1 VKTHGNKPI
10 TARTIKAS
18 EFKAKCLKLMD
29 EVAESGEEIVIT
41 KNGRPVSRLAPCR
54 EPSSGLFFGRNRDNI
69 RILGDIVSPMP
80 PEWYEK
86 ADDSDEELVREAARL
101 TGVNEKT
108 SLVRQGLQ
116 ALIARES
123 ARRLAALG
131 GSEKELRPIPRR
143 RPPASG
149 R

>member
-1 VKTHGNKPI
+1 MKSDSGGSTG
-10 TARTIKAS
+10 TRTIKAS

-41 KNGRPVSRLAPCR
+41 KNGRPVSRLAPYR
-54 EPSSGLFFGRNRDNI
+54 KPSSGLWFGRDRDKI

-86 ADDSDEELVREAARL
+86 ADDSDDELLIRQAARL
-101 TGVNEKT
+101 TGVDEKT

-131 GSEKELRPIPRR
+131 GSEKDLRPISRR
-143 RPPASG
+143 RAPSV
-149 R
+149 